1 MWGVA
6 RRVRFSNK
14 WGKTFTK
21 PSMAMMHY
29 GLCFGCGATTHNR
42 RDNECAPSATTKWEN
57 SGLAE
62 TIAKYEQT
70 EECEQ
75 FLEFVKEHG
84 KSKASSG
91 SANSVSGSANSASAT
106 ASGDS

>member
-1 MWGVA
+1 MASHANAEGPKHDCQACLPGLQKQMWGAA

-42 RDNECAPSATTKWEN
+42 RDNECAPSATTK
-57 SGLAE
+57 
-62 TIAKYEQT
+62 
-70 EECEQ
+70 
-75 FLEFVKEHG
+75 
-84 KSKASSG
+84 
-91 SANSVSGSANSASAT
+91 
-106 ASGDS
+106 